1 MKRTLIALLALF
13 LAAAGLLTAG
23 TVYLTDREDAVE
35 LTHTLIA
42 GDPAAAEGVTLTLPT
57 GDQRGRTCWE
67 TAVDLGTEELA
78 PETEF
83 TFYPNGRRVQA
94 QAKPS
99 VEIYTGS
106 TSFGMS
112 SSGGID
118 FAEYTGEGEM
128 DPGRAMENSMM
139 VLPAAD
145 IAERTENGETRTETL
160 RLSDYY
166 DYYPIAVDL
175 YLPDA
180 KGNSRV
186 YATWEECQALTD
198 YFQMEVPEDLMVE
211 VSVTKDE
218 YGQVSNVESNDTGE
232 QRFWFRCDTVVL
244 EDGVCLSITVESEG
258 VEMPDVPVSCRDGFG
273 IYFIP
278 FSEDLK
284 SDYESG
290 DPIFD
295 LEHIRMFCPLDW
307 RSSPLLLA
315 GEEGQMLLY
324 AREDGT
330 LKLSVFDT
338 DTWQCVQ
345 WESIFPLGEEE
356 NYSVLGSGD
365 GFRVMARGDG
375 FFRVVEEKEG
385 VYTPALSGTQD
396 TSEGYVKEWWYSAAC
411 GYDGERLVLSGITG
425 SGDCSC
431 WVQVYEEE
439 GLTYGAR
446 IDHSLDREDAWN
458 SYEYREDSYA
468 SNLYPLISFRG

>member
-1 MKRTLIALLALF
+1 MKRTLIALLAL
-13 LAAAGLLTAG
+13 LLTAAGLLTAG
-23 TVYLTDREDAVE
+23 AWYLTGTEDDIT
-35 LTHTLIA
+35 LTHHLIA
-42 GDPAAAEGVTLTLPT
+42 GDPAAAAGITLTLPT
-57 GDQRGRTCWE
+57 GDQRSRTCWV
-67 TAVDLGTEELA
+67 TTVDLGTGELA

-83 TFYPNGRRVQA
+83 TFYPRGKTTEGR
-94 QAKPS
+94 AKPS

-118 FAEYTGEGEM
+118 FAEYTGQGEEELTL
-128 DPGRAMENSMM
+128 PHEATMM

-145 IAERTENGETRTETL
+145 IAERTANGETRTETL

-166 DYYPIAVDL
+166 DYYPMAMDL

-180 KGNSRV
+180 EGSSRV
-186 YATWEECQALTD
+186 YVTWEECRALTE
-198 YFQMEVPEDLMVE
+198 YFRLEVPEDVMVE

-218 YGQVSNVESNDTGE
+218 AGNVINIDTNDTGE
-232 QRFWFRCDTVVL
+232 KRFWFRCDTVVL
-244 EDGVCLSITVESEG
+244 EDGVCLSITAESEG
-258 VEMPDVPVSCRDGFG
+258 VNFTDAPVNCRDGFG
-273 IYFIP
+273 VYFIP
-278 FSEDLK
+278 FSENLK
-284 SDYESG
+284 NDYESG

-295 LEHIRMFCPLDW
+295 LEHIRMFCPLAWGSD
-307 RSSPLLLA
+307 PLLLA

-324 AREDGT
+324 AREDGM

-356 NYSVLGSGD
+356 YYSVLGSGD
-365 GFRVMARGDG
+365 GFRVMARDDG
-375 FFRVVEEKEG
+375 FFRVVEEKDG

-396 TSEGYVKEWWYSAAC
+396 TREGYVKEWWYAATC
-411 GYDGERLVLSGITG
+411 GYDGQRLVISGITG

-458 SYEYREDSYA
+458 FYEYREDSYA
-468 SNLYPLISFRG
+468 SETYPLISFH

>member
-1 MKRTLIALLALF
+1 MKRTLILLLALL
-13 LAAAGLLTAG
+13 LAAAGLFAAG
-23 TVYLTDREDAVE
+23 AWYLTGTEDNIE
-35 LTHTLIA
+35 LTHHLIA
-42 GDPAAAEGVTLTLPT
+42 GDPSAARGVTLTLPT
-57 GDQRGRTCWE
+57 GDQRTQTCWV
-67 TAVDLGTEELA
+67 TTVDLGTGELA

-83 TFYPNGRRVQA
+83 AFYPRGRDA
-94 QAKPS
+94 QGRAEPS

-118 FAEYTGEGEM
+118 FAEYTGQDSEIPDMPYE
-128 DPGRAMENSMM
+128 STMM
-139 VLPAAD
+139 LLAAAD

-166 DYYPIAVDL
+166 DYYPITVEL

-180 KGNSRV
+180 LGNSRV
-186 YATWEECQALTD
+186 YATWAECRALTD
-198 YFQMEVPEDLMVE
+198 YFRLEVPEELMVE

-218 YGQVSNVESNDTGE
+218 AGNVTEINSNDAGD
-232 QRFWFRCDTVVL
+232 QRFWFACQGMVI
-244 EDGVCLSITVESEG
+244 EEGVCLSITVESEG
-258 VEMPDVPVSCRDGFG
+258 VDVTDAPVGCRDGFG
-273 IYFIP
+273 LYFIP
-278 FSEDLK
+278 FSEGLK
-284 SDYESG
+284 SGYEVG
-290 DPIFD
+290 DPVFD
-295 LEHIRMFCPLDW
+295 LAHVRMFCPLAW
-307 RSSPLLLA
+307 ESSPMLLA
-315 GEEGQMLLY
+315 GEAGQLLLY
-324 AREDGT
+324 AREDGA

-345 WESIFPLGEEE
+345 WESIFPLGAEES
-356 NYSVLGSGD
+356 YSVLGSGD
-365 GFRVMARGDG
+365 GFRVLARDDG
-375 FFRVVEEKEG
+375 FFRVVEEENG

-396 TSEGYVKEWWYSAAC
+396 TREGYVKEWWYAATC

-458 SYEYREDSYA
+458 MYEYREDS
-468 SNLYPLISFRG
+468 STSDLYPLISFR

>member
-1 MKRTLIALLALF
+1 MKRTLILLLALL

-23 TVYLTDREDAVE
+23 TAYLTDREDAIE

-57 GDQRGRTCWE
+57 GDQQGRTCWE

-78 PETEF
+78 PETKF

-112 SSGGID
+112 SNSNID

-160 RLSDYY
+160 RLADYY
-166 DYYPIAVDL
+166 TYYPITVEMH
-175 YLPDA
+175 LPNA
-180 KGNSRV
+180 LGYSRV

-198 YFQMEVPEDLMVE
+198 YFRMEVPEDLMVE

-218 YGQVSNVESNDTGE
+218 AGNVINIDSNETGE

-273 IYFIP
+273 VYFIP
-278 FSEDLK
+278 FSQELK
-284 SDYESG
+284 TDYEQG
-290 DPIFD
+290 DPVFD
-295 LEHIRMFCPLDW
+295 LTHIRMFCPLDW

-315 GEEGQMLLY
+315 GEKGQMLLY
-324 AREDGT
+324 AREDGA

-365 GFRVMARGDG
+365 GFRVMARDDG

-396 TSEGYVKEWWYSAAC
+396 TREGYVKEWWYAATC

-458 SYEYREDSYA
+458 FYEYREDSYA
-468 SNLYPLISFRG
+468 SNLYPLISFR

>member
-1 MKRTLIALLALF
+1 MKRTLILLLALL

-23 TVYLTDREDAVE
+23 AGYLTGTEDAIE

-42 GDPAAAEGVTLTLPT
+42 GDPAAAEGITLTLPT
-57 GDQRGRTCWE
+57 GDQQGRMAWVTS
-67 TAVDLGTEELA
+67 VDLGAEALA

-83 TFYPNGRRVQA
+83 TFYPNGRRLQA
-94 QAKPS
+94 QAEPS

-118 FAEYTGEGEM
+118 FAEYTGQGEEA
-128 DPGRAMENSMM
+128 PGRPYESTMM

-145 IAERTENGETRTETL
+145 IAERTENGETRTETV

-166 DYYPIAVDL
+166 DYYPIAVEL
-175 YLPDA
+175 YLPDE

-186 YATWEECQALTD
+186 YATWEECRALTD
-198 YFQMEVPEDLMVE
+198 YFRMEVPEDLMVE

-258 VEMPDVPVSCRDGFG
+258 VELPDVPVGCRDGFG
-273 IYFIP
+273 LYFLP
-278 FSEDLK
+278 FSEELK
-284 SDYESG
+284 TDYEQG
-290 DPIFD
+290 DPVFD
-295 LEHIRMFCPLDW
+295 LAHVRMFCPLA
-307 RSSPLLLA
+307 RGSSPLLLA
-315 GEEGQMLLY
+315 GEEGQLLLY
-324 AREDGT
+324 AREDGA

-356 NYSVLGSGD
+356 YYSVLGSGD
-365 GFRVMARGDG
+365 GFRVMARDDG
-375 FFRVVEEKEG
+375 FFRVVEEKDG
-385 VYTPALSGTQD
+385 VYAPALSGTQD
-396 TSEGYVKEWWYSAAC
+396 TREGYVKEWWYAAAC
-411 GYDGERLVLSGITG
+411 GYDGQRLVLSGITG

-431 WVQVYEEE
+431 WVQVYEAE
-439 GLTYGAR
+439 GLAYGAR

-458 SYEYREDSYA
+458 RYEYREDSYV
-468 SNLYPLISFRG
+468 SDLYPLISFR